1 MKMQEPRSNLLSFIV
16 CSLFIVIL
24 TLILQPQRI
33 IAQTAQTVSVV
44 SVTYQG
50 HVQSIGWQPWVFDGA
65 EAGTEG
71 KALRVEALK
80 INLVNSPVGASIKYQ
95 AHVQNIGWQPWVS
108 AGQEA
113 GTHGKSLRVE
123 AIKITLE
130 NMPGYIVQYQAHV
143 QSIGW
148 QPWVSSGQEAGT
160 HGKSLRVEAIRI
172 RIVPNIINIA
182 SVSLNKTTDNLV
194 VGGSDTLAA
203 VLLPANAPNQ
213 AALWSSSKPSVVKVD
228 STGKVTALSAGT
240 ATVTVTTVDGNKTA
254 SCAVTVKSQ
263 VVHPIS
269 VSLNKTS
276 DDITVGDTDT
286 LTAAV
291 NPSNVTS
298 KDVTWSSSNS
308 SIAVVDNAGKITIL
322 SKGTATITVT
332 TVDGQKTAT
341 CIVTGKNIIINKITL
356 TNYNISLSDF
366 SNQEL
371 LNTPAAYING
381 KWIYALIKNGEFGY
395 CTDLLNP
402 SDTWVNSLTIYNNIK
417 NQLLNNINP
426 LYSQNDPIKIY
437 EFVTL
442 SYTDCVTA
450 AQLNTMFGQS
460 GSLAGKGQVFIDA
473 AKANNIN
480 PIYLAGH
487 SILETGHGTS
497 ILANGG
503 TKNLAGNYTYGTPV
517 YNLFGIG
524 AIDGDAEGGGTR
536 TAYSNGWTSIDLA
549 IYGGAAWISK
559 GYIGASQNTLYSM
572 RWNPL
577 NIYHQYATDVNW
589 AASQT
594 NIIKGYFDLL
604 PGCTLTFN
612 IPVFK

>member
-1 MKMQEPRSNLLSFIV
+1 MQRPRCELLSFIV
-16 CSLFIVIL
+16 CSLFIVIV
-24 TLILQPQRI
+24 TLILEPQRVI
-33 IAQTAQTVSVV
+33 AQTVSAL

-50 HVQSIGWQPWVFDGA
+50 HVQSIGWQPLVFDGQ
-65 EAGTEG
+65 EAGTHG

-80 INLVNSPVGASIKYQ
+80 INLVNAPVGANIKYQ
-95 AHVQNIGWQPWVS
+95 AHVQNIGWQPLVS
-108 AGQEA
+108 GGQEA

-130 NMPGYIVQYQAHV
+130 NMPGYTVQYQAHV

-148 QPWVSSGQEAGT
+148 QPWVGSGQEAGT

-172 RIVPNIINIA
+172 KIVSNIINLA

-194 VGGSDTLAA
+194 VGGSDIIAA
-203 VLLPANAPNQ
+203 AFLPANASNQ
-213 AALWSSSKPSVVKVD
+213 VATWSSSKPTVAAVD
-228 STGKVTALSAGT
+228 NSGKVTALSAGT
-240 ATVTVTTVDGNKTA
+240 ATVTVTTADGNKTA
-254 SCAVTVKSQ
+254 NCIVTVSSP
-263 VVHPIS
+263 VVHPAK

-276 DDITVGDTDT
+276 DTLIVGDTCN
-286 LTAAV
+286 LIAAIT
-291 NPSNVTS
+291 PSNA
-298 KDVTWSSSNS
+298 KNQEVTWSSSNT
-308 SIAVVDNAGKITIL
+308 SIAKVDSSGKVTAIGA
-322 SKGTATITVT
+322 GTATITI
-332 TVDGQKTAT
+332 KTSDA
-341 CIVTGKNIIINKITL
+341 NISASCVVVVNNLANNITL

-371 LNTPAAYING
+371 LNTPAAYINE
-381 KWIYALIKNGEFGY
+381 KWSYALIKNGEFGY
-395 CTDLLNP
+395 CTDILNP
-402 SDTWVNSLTIYNNIK
+402 RDTWICSQSVYNNIK
-417 NQLLNNINP
+417 DQLLNNINP
-426 LYSQNDPIKIY
+426 LNSQNDPTKIY

-442 SYTDCVTA
+442 SYANCVTA
-450 AQLNTMFGQS
+450 AQLNTMFGKS

-487 SILETGHGTS
+487 AILETGHGTS
-497 ILANGG
+497 LLANGG
-503 TKNLAGNYTYGTPV
+503 TKDLAGNYTYKTPV
-517 YNLFGIG
+517 FNLFGIG
-524 AIDGDAEGGGTR
+524 AIDGDADGGGTR
-536 TAYSNGWTSIDLA
+536 TAYNNGWTSIDLA

-559 GYIGASQNTLYSM
+559 GYIGASQDTLYSM

-612 IPVFK
+612 IPVYK